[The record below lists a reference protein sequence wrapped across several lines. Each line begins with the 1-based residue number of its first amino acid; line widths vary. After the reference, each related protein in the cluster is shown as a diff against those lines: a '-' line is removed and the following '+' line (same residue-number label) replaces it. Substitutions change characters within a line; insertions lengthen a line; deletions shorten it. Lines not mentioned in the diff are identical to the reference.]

1 MDADHSAMKIRA
13 IEIWTTI
20 MRNIETSVKKDVKD
34 DPNMIYTGYNSEYTY
49 SLKVDETREHYG
61 HVLLDK
67 ESDACVPI
75 KVG

>member
-1 MDADHSAMKIRA
+1 
-13 IEIWTTI
+13 
-20 MRNIETSVKKDVKD
+20 MRNIETSVKKDVKV

-49 SLKVDETREHYG
+49 SLKVDETREHYR

-75 KVG
+75 KVA

>member
-1 MDADHSAMKIRA
+1 MKIRA